1 MNLTEILMVLFIF
14 GVVLTVIGINVNAIS
29 RSSNIVFSKIRFDCF
44 LEEARYRAI
53 TSSKRITIYYQRENN
68 RFMTSEG
75 KEFNDFLGYTSS
87 NVIIGFSETGAF
99 FVVSGSTTFYFE
111 DNSRLTILPVTGQL
125 RY

>member
-1 MNLTEILMVLFIF
+1 MVLFIF
-14 GVVLTVIGINVNAIS
+14 GIVLTIIGINVNAIS
-29 RSSNIVFSKIRFDCF
+29 RSCNIIFSKIRFDCF

-53 TSSKRITIYYQRENN
+53 TGSKRITIYYQRDDEC
-68 RFMTSEG
+68 FITSEG
-75 KEFNDFLGYTSS
+75 KEFNGFLGYNSG

-111 DNSRLTILPVTGQL
+111 DNSKLTILPVTGQL